1 MRGAVAMGIVLAG
14 WLMLWPY
21 QEPMAGGEHKRMH
34 EGVQEAVEQKGP
46 SDSREP
52 IRITMEELHRLG
64 GVPKGW
70 RFTIPPGDPEMGRQV
85 FIQME
90 CYRCHP
96 VQGEK
101 FPTLEKKPGD
111 VGPDL
116 TGMGA
121 LHPAEYLAESILD
134 PNAII
139 IVGEGFT
146 GPDGLSKMP
155 SYNDLLTVRQLFDL
169 VAYLKSL
176 TPKEEHAHH

>member
-1 MRGAVAMGIVLAG
+1 MRGAVAMGTILAG
-14 WLMLWPY
+14 WLLLWPY
-21 QEPMAGGEHKRMH
+21 QEPMAGGEHKGMH
-34 EGVQEAVEQKGP
+34 GAVETKGP
-46 SDSREP
+46 LEGQGP
-52 IRITMEELHRLG
+52 IRITMEELHQLG

-70 RFTIPPGDPEMGRQV
+70 RFTIPPGDPQAGRQV

-90 CYRCHP
+90 CYRCHT

-101 FPTLEKKPGD
+101 FPTLDEKKAGD

-121 LHPAEYLAESILD
+121 LHPAEYLAESLLNPNSVIIL
-134 PNAII
+134 
-139 IVGEGFT
+139 GQGFT
-146 GPDGLSKMP
+146 GRDGLSIMP
-155 SYNDLLTVRQLFDL
+155 EYADTLTLRQLLDL